1 MQVRNAADFDGETG
15 GDQIQAAINDLP
27 SRGGSVFIPIE
38 DPDTVTNGSGVN
50 ESGVWE
56 VTSTII
62 VSDGVHIAGAGPG
75 VSMTEHGTTLIATA
89 VTSMVSLE
97 GQLFKV
103 SATFVLMGRTPQHL
117 FKPWRRDRRERISGQ
132 PRHDAGRRH
141 GYPLLGDAKLLDKK
155 LLV

>member
-38 DPDTVTNGSGVN
+38 DPGTVTNGSGVN

-56 VTSTII
+56 VTSTIT

-89 VTSMVSLE
+89 VTTMVSLE
-97 GQLFKV
+97 SQLFKV

-117 FKPWRRDRRERISGQ
+117 FRPWRRDRRERLSGQ
-132 PRHDAGRRH
+132 PRHDAGRRRGH
-141 GYPLLGDAKLLDKK
+141 PLLGDAKLLDKK